1 VKKRVLHDAERLGT
15 SSSGRRGF
23 FLDDEDDEVVDERRT
38 RSNATSD
45 EQARVFTHRCGA
57 FVVVAFAS
65 RKYRERLVS
74 RGDESDELSRYFAR
88 FDAATPTAKSTD
100 SRSEWGVSGK
110 KARRFAEEFRAHG
123 RGRTFV

>member
-1 VKKRVLHDAERLGT
+1 MTPSGWVLRQ
-15 SSSGRRGF
+15 SGRRGF
-23 FLDDEDDEVVDERRT
+23 FLVVIVVEVVESRRT

-45 EQARVFTHRCGA
+45 ERARA
-57 FVVVAFAS
+57 FLRIDAALLSKSAS

-110 KARRFAEEFRAHG
+110 KARRFAEKFRAHG